1 MPSHDFKFSIK
12 NVMRLSVC
20 NSFYYDI
27 YLFTQE
33 YGVRLKLTST
43 DIVRNSEHYVGT
55 LWIRTQL
62 ESFIW
67 CYRCC
72 LWRGSGRER
81 KTEIQDKTEQRM
93 VGMDNKCLSP
103 PLLS

>member
-43 DIVRNSEHYVGT
+43 GIVRNSEHYVGT
-55 LWIRTQL
+55 L
-62 ESFIW
+62 
-67 CYRCC
+67 
-72 LWRGSGRER
+72 
-81 KTEIQDKTEQRM
+81 
-93 VGMDNKCLSP
+93 
-103 PLLS
+103 